1 MTMYFRSVTF
11 VGEPLNHIRQNTEI
25 SPINRSVRSRVDVPI
40 RHAQSRLR
48 THSFPCSIESMEH
61 TRQPITN
68 DVISFLVER
77 RIREDRLTMNALRL
91 HRLNV
96 DNHDEGKEFEFWTK
110 LRKARLLPESKAFG
124 QHSELSEKLADL
136 RDSVVLFITVAN
148 LLWIILIMSLAA
160 KVNLN
165 VAGTNPLGLSFLVV
179 FGVLI
184 VLQFLT
190 MLWHRLSTLLH
201 LIARAP
207 FRAGRTSVKVWSF
220 DDSDLP
226 PAPTEEQL
234 ARIRMKITRNSLRRR
249 HNSRGELSQSYEDF
263 GNGDER
269 QPLLRN
275 DRKQNRPLSPLPV

>member
-1 MTMYFRSVTF
+1 MNSLR
-11 VGEPLNHIRQNTEI
+11 LNH
-25 SPINRSVRSRVDVPI
+25 
-40 RHAQSRLR
+40 
-48 THSFPCSIESMEH
+48 
-61 TRQPITN
+61 
-68 DVISFLVER
+68 
-77 RIREDRLTMNALRL
+77 
-91 HRLNV
+91 LNV

-148 LLWIILIMSLAA
+148 LLWIILITSLAT
-160 KVNLN
+160 KGNLN

-207 FRAGRTSVKVWSF
+207 YRAGRTSVKVWSF
-220 DDSDLP
+220 NDSDLL
-226 PAPTEEQL
+226 PAPTDEEL
-234 ARIRMKITRNSLRRR
+234 VRIRIKRARNSMRRR
-249 HNSRGELSQSYEDF
+249 HNSRGELSQSCEGFEDS
-263 GNGDER
+263 EK
-269 QPLLRN
+269 QPLLHN
-275 DRKQNRPLSPLPV
+275 DRKQSRALSPLPV